1 MYKILLCDI
10 DLHPLIAKELSAYEV
25 DVATNRDE
33 VYDLTY
39 QNQYDLYIVN
49 FYYND
54 ILSELYEAGD
64 RTTTIFVDEYYNIYN
79 LKKAFSIGDDYMIKP
94 INPQEM
100 KIRVEYHYKKLY
112 KHNQNILIYKDF
124 FFHIKTKQLFQNKS
138 RVKLSPSE
146 AKLLELFLAN
156 LHKPMHKDRI
166 FELLNT
172 QSDGTLR
179 VYISKLHKIGFTIS
193 YERANRSYT
202 LE

>member
-1 MYKILLCDI
+1 MYKILLCDR
-10 DLHPLIAKELSAYEV
+10 DLEYLIAKELSAYEV

-33 VYDLTY
+33 VYDATY

-49 FYYND
+49 FYYSD
-54 ILSELYEAGD
+54 ILSELYLAGD
-64 RTTTIFVDEYYNIYN
+64 RTTSIFVDDYYNIYN

-94 INPQEM
+94 VNAQEM
-100 KIRVEYHYKKLY
+100 KIRVDYHYKKLY

-138 RVKLSPSE
+138 KIKLSPSE

-156 LHKPMHKDRI
+156 LNKPMLKDRI
-166 FELLNT
+166 FDLLNT

-179 VYISKLHKIGFTIS
+179 VYISKLHKIGFNIS
-193 YERANRSYT
+193 YERANFSYI
-202 LE
+202 LN